1 MTRGDQVHVTP
12 VEPLVFAAEVWIAPG
27 DGAWH
32 FLTVPEEPSEVIRLE
47 SGPRVGF
54 GSVKVRVTV
63 GASTWSTSVFP
74 NTHDTYVL
82 PLKRKIRDAEGI
94 LAGDVIAVTLRL
106 AST

>member
-1 MTRGDQVHVTP
+1 VTRDDQVDVAP
-12 VEPLVFAAEVWIAPG
+12 FEPLVFAAEVWIAPG

-74 NTHDTYVL
+74 NTGDTYVL
-82 PLKRKIRDAEGI
+82 PLKRQIRDAEGI

>member
-1 MTRGDQVHVTP
+1 MTRDDQVDVAP

-74 NTHDTYVL
+74 NTGDTYVL
-82 PLKRKIRDAEGI
+82 PLKRQIRDAEGI
-94 LAGDVIAVTLRL
+94 PSGERL
-106 AST
+106 A